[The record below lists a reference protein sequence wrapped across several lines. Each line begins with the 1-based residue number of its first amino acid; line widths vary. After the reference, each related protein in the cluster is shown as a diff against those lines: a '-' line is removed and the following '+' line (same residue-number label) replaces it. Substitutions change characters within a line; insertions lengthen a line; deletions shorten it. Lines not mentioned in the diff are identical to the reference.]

1 MTELW
6 NTASPAQ
13 GTEEHPTPRSRRNRW
28 WSTAKM
34 GLVLLVA
41 GSLLVLLWFSFQGTA
56 TPALKAQA
64 TQNTDVVR
72 LVGPRLIAVTLDSP
86 LDKKLVVAAASKQKT
101 PAPVLSVTGSIA
113 ARLPA
118 GSGPAEDR
126 WQFSSPD
133 LLSAYTDWQKARI
146 DVAFAEK
153 QLVKIRELDTA
164 RVTAQTKVVERLRK
178 LVAAGTDSAKDL
190 ATEEATLL
198 QTQIQGQKEVYEAEN
213 AVKVA
218 ARTRAALARQLQQAG
233 ADPDLLGRL
242 PDGVAVAV
250 ADVPE
255 AKIDRVREGQAC
267 TARFYGMP
275 ETVFSGRVSSL
286 APTLSRER
294 RTLQVLF
301 ELSDPQGRLKPGM
314 FADIGLGTDLHET
327 VMVPADGVL
336 HVGRADY
343 VLVGT
348 EPGIWQVTE
357 VTVGELN
364 GTLAEILGGLQGGER
379 VLGNGAILLKPL
391 VVQAVQS

>member
-1 MTELW
+1 
-6 NTASPAQ
+6 
-13 GTEEHPTPRSRRNRW
+13 
-28 WSTAKM
+28 M

-301 ELSDPQGRLKPGM
+301 ELGDPQGRLKPGM
-314 FADIGLGTDLHET
+314 FADIGFGTDLHET

-364 GTLAEILGGLQGGER
+364 GTLTEILGGLQGGER

>member
-1 MTELW
+1 
-6 NTASPAQ
+6 
-13 GTEEHPTPRSRRNRW
+13 
-28 WSTAKM
+28 M